1 MCVVVVAATRR
12 LLRTCCTST
21 TGDAGEQGTVAAVGS
36 WLYTPSPGSV
46 PASRWYRCVRVGA
59 PAPRGGGGGG
69 GAEAG
74 GRGACSRMGAQRVCK
89 HSSRPEGRGRERV
102 GRALHTHSRAM
113 SPGRPGGTGGPTALP
128 LRPPPPPPTTVWCRS
143 LPQNTDATGTTSSA
157 PSRYPFRGLV
167 AAAAHF
173 LSRPL
178 PTSARRCQCALHAG
192 HPGQGGGA
200 APRQG
205 KIVGGR
211 PSTRAAAEPAG
222 RVEGRER
229 GGEGQGEGRQTGG
242 GGGYLRERGL
252 TAAPVGEAPPP
263 PPPAGCGPMRLRLP
277 LGGGR
282 RRRREPLSLEVDGRH
297 IISAAL
303 SPSAKGGRGREAGG
317 LGGGKAAP
325 KSKAASTALRGGRGE
340 GERRHK
346 RRAAR
351 GKRGA
356 SESHAQTM
364 VPSRECPRH
373 DGCQPPLRGPRCSRW
388 RPPLAAANA
397 GLQGTPCRGRR
408 GRTASRSGGARPQS
422 RLPACAS
429 PSANRSVA
437 AATAKFDDQPSW
449 RWRGRV
455 HCRVLELIA
464 KLF

>member
-1 MCVVVVAATRR
+1 MAARPRARR
-12 LLRTCCTST
+12 
-21 TGDAGEQGTVAAVGS
+21 Q
-36 WLYTPSPGSV
+36 SP
-46 PASRWYRCVRVGA
+46 P
-59 PAPRGGGGGG
+59 GGWKEGR
-69 GAEAG
+69 EG
-74 GRGACSRMGAQRVCK
+74 GR
-89 HSSRPEGRGRERV
+89 GRGRE
-102 GRALHTHSRAM
+102 GR
-113 SPGRPGGTGGPTALP
+113 
-128 LRPPPPPPTTVWCRS
+128 
-143 LPQNTDATGTTSSA
+143 
-157 PSRYPFRGLV
+157 
-167 AAAAHF
+167 
-173 LSRPL
+173 
-178 PTSARRCQCALHAG
+178 
-192 HPGQGGGA
+192 
-200 APRQG
+200 
-205 KIVGGR
+205 
-211 PSTRAAAEPAG
+211 
-222 RVEGRER
+222 REV
-229 GGEGQGEGRQTGG
+229 

-252 TAAPVGEAPPP
+252 TAAHVGEAPPP
-263 PPPAGCGPMRLRLP
+263 PPPAGCGPLRLRLP

-297 IISAAL
+297 IISAPL

-340 GERRHK
+340 GERRQK

-373 DGCQPPLRGPRCSRW
+373 DGCQPPLRGPRCSCW

-408 GRTASRSGGARPQS
+408 GRTASRSGGGGGARPQS

-464 KLF
+464 KLFRLSWSETYFQTIW

>member
-1 MCVVVVAATRR
+1 MAARPRARR
-12 LLRTCCTST
+12 
-21 TGDAGEQGTVAAVGS
+21 Q
-36 WLYTPSPGSV
+36 SP
-46 PASRWYRCVRVGA
+46 P
-59 PAPRGGGGGG
+59 GGWKEGR
-69 GAEAG
+69 EG
-74 GRGACSRMGAQRVCK
+74 GR
-89 HSSRPEGRGRERV
+89 GRGRE
-102 GRALHTHSRAM
+102 GR
-113 SPGRPGGTGGPTALP
+113 
-128 LRPPPPPPTTVWCRS
+128 
-143 LPQNTDATGTTSSA
+143 
-157 PSRYPFRGLV
+157 
-167 AAAAHF
+167 
-173 LSRPL
+173 
-178 PTSARRCQCALHAG
+178 
-192 HPGQGGGA
+192 
-200 APRQG
+200 
-205 KIVGGR
+205 
-211 PSTRAAAEPAG
+211 
-222 RVEGRER
+222 REV
-229 GGEGQGEGRQTGG
+229 

-252 TAAPVGEAPPP
+252 TAAHVGEAPPP
-263 PPPAGCGPMRLRLP
+263 PPPAGCGPLRLRLP

-340 GERRHK
+340 GERRQK

-373 DGCQPPLRGPRCSRW
+373 DGCQPPLRGPRCSCW